1 MFDNTGGQSFGI
13 GKFPPND
20 LQTQVIVEGF
30 SPSCLVRKFTEA
42 TWNMTLDQNK
52 KTTLCFDHAKFAD
65 SPNSVVQSEIAVQ
78 PNQNDVSSCK
88 GKSQILSPKYG
99 NNR

>member
-1 MFDNTGGQSFGI
+1 MHTQWKRVLRDFPLAMFDNTGGQSFGI

-42 TWNMTLDQNK
+42 T
-52 KTTLCFDHAKFAD
+52 
-65 SPNSVVQSEIAVQ
+65 
-78 PNQNDVSSCK
+78 
-88 GKSQILSPKYG
+88 
-99 NNR
+99 

>member
-1 MFDNTGGQSFGI
+1 
-13 GKFPPND
+13 
-20 LQTQVIVEGF
+20 
-30 SPSCLVRKFTEA
+30 
-42 TWNMTLDQNK
+42 MTLDQNK

-88 GKSQILSPKYG
+88 GKSQILPLNMVTIG
-99 NNR
+99 NNILVGGFNPSEKY